1 MTKFELANK
10 MKKSLATG
18 ATVIAVVAG
27 TVPAMAGV
35 NYSEVNS
42 FTSNGS
48 AIGTA
53 VLDNQTTFN
62 ATGGNVSVLTADEI
76 NIVNSYVDTLVDSG
90 VTNLNIMGRNVD
102 ITHFDATNVTDS
114 VVAVYLKQKA
124 KTVNA
129 KEICKKGW

>member
-1 MTKFELANK
+1 MTKIELVNQV
-10 MKKSLATG
+10 KKTLATG
-18 ATVIAVVAG
+18 TAVIAVVSG

-35 NYSEVNS
+35 TYSEVNS

-48 AIGTA
+48 VIGTA
-53 VLDNQTTFN
+53 VIDKQTTFN
-62 ATGGNVSVLTADEI
+62 ATGDNVSVLTADEV

-90 VTNLNIMGRNVD
+90 VTSLNIMGRNVD
-102 ITHFDATNVTDS
+102 ITHFDATNITDS